1 MPGVL
6 RRGKKGRRPRE
17 GRGRMEAELGA
28 MQPQT
33 NSTSCWGG
41 RKDSLSPPKSL
52 WREHIPADTL
62 IPTSR
67 LQNYEC
73 HVLILSSPA
82 CGPFSQQPSE
92 PNPGPDTQFH
102 THLWSPCSGSACVRE
117 ANTCGSFQYAG
128 STLHGGARAPGLA
141 IGRGRRLP
149 GNATVEVMA

>member
-1 MPGVL
+1 MCL
-6 RRGKKGRRPRE
+6 EEERRGE
-17 GRGRMEAELGA
+17 GRGRVEGGWRLSLGRCSHTPIPPAAGEAGKT
-28 MQPQT
+28 P
-33 NSTSCWGG
+33 SH
-41 RKDSLSPPKSL
+41 PPESL

-62 IPTSR
+62 ISTSR

-73 HVLILSSPA
+73 HVLVLSSPA